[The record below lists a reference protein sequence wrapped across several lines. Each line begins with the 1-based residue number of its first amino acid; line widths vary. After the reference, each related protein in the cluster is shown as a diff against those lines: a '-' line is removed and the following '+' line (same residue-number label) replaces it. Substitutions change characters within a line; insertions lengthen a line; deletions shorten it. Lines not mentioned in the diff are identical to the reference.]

1 MKNKSDDMKQTFDT
15 IQERLIISQT
25 GKVFINVKE
34 TEVQVDETDFEGN
47 IKKVKKYEYDTDSVI
62 VNNITESN
70 ILAALKSKKK
80 KESLDYYNSD
90 DINLVEVQGVY
101 VYLNSDL
108 RFKIKERLVATK
120 EKGIETTNLNF
131 RSIRLDNIS
140 VDIAS
145 EMLDEIVFQ
154 YAKAYDVEQQHEIN
168 IDSFSTIE
176 DVISYDYKSGYPEKL
191 SL

>member
-25 GKVFINVKE
+25 GKVFINVNE

-47 IKKVKKYEYDTDSVI
+47 IKKVKKYEYDTDSVM
-62 VNNITESN
+62 VNNVTESN

-101 VYLNSDL
+101 VYLNPDL

-140 VDIAS
+140 VDAAS

>member
-1 MKNKSDDMKQTFDT
+1 MCSSD
-15 IQERLIISQT
+15 LVSQSRYA
-25 GKVFINVKE
+25 V
-34 TEVQVDETDFEGN
+34 
-47 IKKVKKYEYDTDSVI
+47 
-62 VNNITESN
+62 
-70 ILAALKSKKK
+70 LKSKKK

-131 RSIRLDNIS
+131 KSIRLDNIS
-140 VDIAS
+140 VDAAS

>member
-1 MKNKSDDMKQTFDT
+1 MKQTFDT
-15 IQERLIISQT
+15 IQPRFIISQT
-25 GKVFINVKE
+25 GKVFINVNE

-47 IKKVKKYEYDTDSVI
+47 IKKVKKYEYDTDSVM
-62 VNNITESN
+62 VNNVTESS
-70 ILAALKSKKK
+70 IFAALKSKKK
-80 KESLDYYNSD
+80 KEALDYYNSD

-101 VYLNSDL
+101 VYLNPDL
-108 RFKIKERLVATK
+108 RFKIKERLIATK
-120 EKGIETTNLNF
+120 EKGIGTTNINF
-131 RSIRLDNIS
+131 KSIRLDNIS
-140 VDIAS
+140 VDAAS

-176 DVISYDYKSGYPEKL
+176 DVINYDYKSGYPEKL

>member
-1 MKNKSDDMKQTFDT
+1 MKQTFDT
-15 IQERLIISQT
+15 IQERFIISQT
-25 GKVFINVKE
+25 GKVFINVNE

>member
-1 MKNKSDDMKQTFDT
+1 MKNKSEDMKQTFDT

-25 GKVFINVKE
+25 GKVFINVNE

-47 IKKVKKYEYDTDSVI
+47 IKKVKKYEYDTDSVM
-62 VNNITESN
+62 VNNVTESN

-101 VYLNSDL
+101 VYLNPDL

-131 RSIRLDNIS
+131 KSIRLDNIS
-140 VDIAS
+140 VDAAS